1 MKSPLA
7 LACDLHEIADWL
19 GSARTAKEVSD
30 WGDEVVDRVLTWRID
45 AADTASR
52 LAIRE
57 MENDQVQ

>member
-30 WGDEVVDRVLTWRID
+30 WGDEVLRRVVEWKD
-45 AADTASR
+45 DVADTSSR
-52 LAIRE
+52 LATRE
-57 MENDQVQ
+57 MENGSVL

>member
-30 WGDEVVDRVLTWRID
+30 WGDEVVDRVLT
-45 AADTASR
+45 
-52 LAIRE
+52 
-57 MENDQVQ
+57 